1 MSDGKIIYDV
11 EVNDEG
17 VEGKVRDTNEK
28 VKSAADT
35 GSSAFSEVWTGA
47 LRAVGGKLV
56 ELGQQAVS
64 SAVDVAKESLAQVA
78 SFEQN
83 VGGIEKLFGDSTT
96 TAYKTVMENADQAF
110 RTAGISANEYMENVT
125 GFSASLINSL
135 GGDTE
140 EAAKLADVA
149 IRGMSDNANT
159 FGTNMESITT
169 TYQGFAK
176 GNYTMLDNLKL
187 GYGGTKEEMQRLI
200 QDASK
205 LTDVQAQ
212 LGLTVDSTSMDFAN
226 IIKAIEVMQT
236 QMNIAG
242 TTTREASGTI
252 EGSVNSLKA
261 AWDNFLTGT
270 MDGESLAEIAYD
282 AVNNIVEAF
291 KTIIPRLAEGLGT
304 FIPMMAEFA
313 FEVVGE
319 LAKDIGAQVPA
330 LVEKGTEMIRGI
342 GEGLVQG
349 IPEFLGKALPMVED
363 FTANLRANVGKFVDA
378 GIDFILN
385 LMQGLMNSLPTLVAY
400 VPTIIS
406 NVVNIINDNMPKILA
421 MGVKLIGM
429 LIEGIVKTVPAL
441 IENFP
446 KIIQMIFDIWQAID
460 WLNIGKFVINGIKNG
475 VTALATAIPNL
486 MKNIGENAKNFIRNI
501 DWRTLGTNIINF
513 IVNGI
518 RSLISAI
525 PNLMRSIGE
534 NGRNLIRNIDW
545 RSVGS
550 TIINFITNGITS
562 LISSIPNLLRS
573 IGSTAMSAFRA
584 IDWLSLGSAVISG
597 IANGLWNGVG
607 RIVDAAQEVASRA
620 LSAAKSFL
628 GIHSPSKAFM
638 EVGEQSTEGQAI
650 GMIES
655 ADLVED
661 ASKEVAQRA
670 LDAQMSIN
678 YTLPDIDSASR
689 DMSANLSSS
698 FMSTVQR
705 IIEVPLNIDA
715 REIARATAWDMGEQL
730 AWEMR

>member
-1 MSDGKIIYDV
+1 MSDGKIVYDV

-17 VEGKVRDTNEK
+17 VEGQVRSTNDK

-47 LRAVGGKLV
+47 LRTIGGKLV
-56 ELGQQAVS
+56 ELGQQAIS
-64 SAVDVAKESLAQVA
+64 AAVDVAKESLAQVA
-78 SFEQN
+78 AFEQN
-83 VGGIEKLFGDSTT
+83 VGGIEKLFGDS
-96 TAYKTVMENADQAF
+96 AGAVMENANKAF
-110 RTAGISANEYMENVT
+110 ATAGLSANQYMENVT

-135 GGDTE
+135 EGNTE

-159 FGTNMESITT
+159 FGTSMESITT

-176 GNYTMLDNLKL
+176 GNYSMLDNLKL
-187 GYGGTKEEMQRLI
+187 GYGGTKEEMQKLI
-200 QDASK
+200 KDASK
-205 LTDVQAQ
+205 LTDVQAE

-226 IIKAIEVMQT
+226 IVKAIEVMQT

-319 LAKDIGAQVPA
+319 LAEDIGAQVPA

-363 FTANLRANVGKFVDA
+363 FTANLRENAGKFVDA

-486 MKNIGENAKNFIRNI
+486 MKNIGTNAKNMIRNI
-501 DWRTLGTNIINF
+501 DWRTLGTTVINF

-518 RSLISAI
+518 RSLITAI
-525 PNLMRSIGE
+525 PNLLKTIGH
-534 NGRNLIRNIDW
+534 NA
-545 RSVGS
+545 V
-550 TIINFITNGITS
+550 
-562 LISSIPNLLRS
+562 
-573 IGSTAMSAFRA
+573 TAFKS
-584 IDWLSLGSAVISG
+584 IDWLSLGANIISG
-597 IANGLWNGVG
+597 IVNGLWNGVG
-607 RIVDAAQEVASRA
+607 RIVDAARDVAERA
-620 LSAAKSFL
+620 LDAAKNFL
-628 GIHSPSKAFM
+628 GINSPSKAFM
-638 EVGEQSTEGQAI
+638 EVGEDSSEGQAI
-650 GMIES
+650 GMINN
-655 ADLVED
+655 ADMVEE

-670 LDAQMSIN
+670 LDAQMN
-678 YTLPDIDSASR
+678 VDYTLPDIDSASR
-689 DMSANLSSS
+689 DMSASLSSS